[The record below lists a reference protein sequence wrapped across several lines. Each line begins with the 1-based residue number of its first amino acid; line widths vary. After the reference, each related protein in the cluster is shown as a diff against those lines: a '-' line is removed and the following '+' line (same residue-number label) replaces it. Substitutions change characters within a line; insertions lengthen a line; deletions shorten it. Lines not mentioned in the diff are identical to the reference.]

1 MTSRHDVDAQHERE
15 MAALRAE
22 IHELA
27 DALLRVTGGMQEIAA
42 VLQVPNDVPV
52 IDCVIKA
59 LAERDEA
66 LATVTV
72 LREAALKLNDCLY
85 GRCELCSFGGSCLK
99 EEARNIL
106 ANLPAAVTA
115 WQAQRER
122 EIDELRTALQ
132 YGDRKV
138 ERLEADNN
146 ALRARIDELEAMK
159 PY

>member
-1 MTSRHDVDAQHERE
+1 MPSEQCPYGKDICVYCQKPWSRHGCGDVDAQHERE
-15 MAALRAE
+15 MAALR
-22 IHELA
+22 
-27 DALLRVTGGMQEIAA
+27 
-42 VLQVPNDVPV
+42 
-52 IDCVIKA
+52 
-59 LAERDEA
+59 AERDEA

-122 EIDELRTALQ
+122 ERSALEW
-132 YGDRKV
+132 YADGENYRARLCEKTCSGDYEILSPV
-138 ERLEADNN
+138 DVDHGERARN
-146 ALRARIDELEAMK
+146 ALGGGDE
-159 PY
+159 